1 MINNHSA
8 CENIF
13 AQNGPFFHIFTTP
26 PDNELLFVSHND
38 FKEAVNM
45 LALSITE
52 CGGKELAYAIMNNHI
67 HNIVAAERSQ
77 CMLFITRLR
86 KRLDGFL
93 KRAGKRIRPIDFHIV
108 DISDLKQLRDEV
120 AYVIRNPYVARTD
133 VNPFSYPW
141 CSGFMYFNNL
151 LSLLPAGTPAG
162 EIAILARRAIKHERN
177 HEMDASLRIHDG
189 MILPASFVDYGTVMA
204 LFESARQFIWWV
216 TRNVEA
222 HTATAGR
229 LGEKAVVTDEEVSMV
244 ALRCCKKEYG
254 AESLRLLTLRQ
265 KSSLVRT
272 LKYEYGASNRQ
283 LSRCTGIPLAMIDE
297 MFPGTAPS
305 S

>member
-1 MINNHSA
+1 MISNFSL

-13 AQNGPFFHIFTTP
+13 AQNGPYFHIFSTP
-26 PDNELLFVSHND
+26 PDNELLFVTED
-38 FKEAVNM
+38 DRKEAVNI
-45 LALSITE
+45 LALSMMI
-52 CGGKELAYAIMNNHI
+52 CQGKMLAYAIMSNHL
-67 HNIVAAERSQ
+67 HSVVAASRTQ
-77 CMLFITRLR
+77 CMLYIGHLKKRINRFLR
-86 KRLDGFL
+86 RNGKRLPAIEYHL
-93 KRAGKRIRPIDFHIV
+93 VEIT
-108 DISDLKQLRDEV
+108 DLKQLRNEI

-133 VNPFSYPW
+133 INPFGDHW
-141 CSGFMYFNNL
+141 CSGYLYFNNML
-151 LSLLPAGTPAG
+151 PFLPAGTPAMDTTYSV
-162 EIAILARRAIKHERN
+162 RRSLKHER
-177 HEMDASLRIHDG
+177 DASLKSTLRIHDG
-189 MILPASFVDYGTVMA
+189 MILPASFVDYGMVMA

-229 LGEKAVVTDEEVSMV
+229 LGEKAAVTDEEVSMV

-254 AESLRLLTLRQ
+254 AESVRLLTLQQ

-283 LSRCTGIPLAMIDE
+283 LSRCTGIPLALIDE